1 MKEVIVLIGNYGS
14 GKTELALNFAF
25 QAARAGK
32 KVELI
37 DLDMVNTYFRLTDRG
52 NLIKSREIRLVSP
65 NFVHSSVE
73 TLSLPAEVASGL
85 QLAEQAADGVRLDA
99 VELGEVVVGRPA
111 VALRPGQGGHLGVEQ
126 LGAGREGVV
135 IADAGREDLARMAL
149 DLAL

>member
-52 NLIKSREIRLVSP
+52 NLIKSDRKSTRLNSSHP
-65 NFVHSSVE
+65 NPSRMPSS
-73 TLSLPAEVASGL
+73 A
-85 QLAEQAADGVRLDA
+85 
-99 VELGEVVVGRPA
+99 
-111 VALRPGQGGHLGVEQ
+111 
-126 LGAGREGVV
+126 
-135 IADAGREDLARMAL
+135 
-149 DLAL
+149 